1 MLWPTCFL
9 TMNTNC
15 INVLCTIPNE
25 EDTCVRYWFNRKT
38 RKLNINTWETWA
50 VCLTHHCTCFSCSL
64 QWYKR
69 HHIWHWT
76 WYMRI
81 KEKFNDNKC
90 PLKWGTQTVS
100 SFLQEEK
107 TLKITLRCAKKTH
120 ICIQY
125 ASSKLLK
132 LLTLHWQMMINTIYS
147 NPRICIFEKKKNKSK
162 FSQFSWLKTKG
173 TSSLLYLDHWQ
184 YQKVK

>member
-1 MLWPTCFL
+1 
-9 TMNTNC
+9 
-15 INVLCTIPNE
+15 
-25 EDTCVRYWFNRKT
+25 
-38 RKLNINTWETWA
+38 
-50 VCLTHHCTCFSCSL
+50 
-64 QWYKR
+64 
-69 HHIWHWT
+69 
-76 WYMRI
+76 MRI

-107 TLKITLRCAKKTH
+107 TLKITLRCAKKNH

-147 NPRICIFEKKKNKSK
+147 NPRICIFEKK
-162 FSQFSWLKTKG
+162 TI
-173 TSSLLYLDHWQ
+173 
-184 YQKVK
+184 VKDDCT